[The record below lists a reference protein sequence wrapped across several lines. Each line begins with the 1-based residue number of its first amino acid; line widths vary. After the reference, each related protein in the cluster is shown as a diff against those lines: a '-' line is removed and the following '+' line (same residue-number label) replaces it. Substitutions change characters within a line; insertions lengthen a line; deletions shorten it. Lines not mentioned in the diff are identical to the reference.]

1 MTRNSKLQS
10 ASARTVRKFL
20 SAEWRDLVML
30 NYRVD
35 PALLQSLVPVGTMLD
50 LWKGDAL
57 VSVVAFQFLKTRV
70 LGIPV
75 PWHRDFEEVNLR
87 FYVRR
92 EMADGVRRGVVFI
105 RELVPRR
112 AIAWTARALYNEP
125 YRAARMRHTIAEREE
140 RRMLEY
146 AWQLSSRWTRVTA
159 HTDGAPQVLVT
170 GSEEEFITE
179 HYWGYTPQR
188 DGSTME
194 YHVEHPS
201 WRVWRAREASLNGDI
216 EQTYGAE
223 FAEVLGGSPQS
234 AFVAE
239 GSPITVYKPQRLLL
253 TR

>member
-1 MTRNSKLQS
+1 
-10 ASARTVRKFL
+10 
-20 SAEWRDLVML
+20 ML

-35 PALLQSLVPVGTMLD
+35 PELLAPLVPEGTTLD
-50 LWKGDAL
+50 FWEGDAI
-57 VSVVAFQFLKTRV
+57 VSVVAFRFLNTRV
-70 LGIPV
+70 LGVAV

-92 EMADGVRRGVVFI
+92 EAPDGVRRGVVFV

-125 YRAARMRHTIAEREE
+125 YRAVPMRHAIEE
-140 RRMLEY
+140 PSSARTLEY
-146 AWQLSSRWTRVTA
+146 AWKLSSQWTSVTVRTEGPPVA
-159 HTDGAPQVLVT
+159 LTP

-194 YHVEHPS
+194 YNVQHPS
-201 WRVWRAREASLNGDI
+201 WRVWRARESALVGDI
-216 EQTYGAE
+216 EATYGAE
-223 FAEVLGGSPQS
+223 FATALSGTPRS

-239 GSPITVYKPQRLLL
+239 GSPVAVYRPRRLARAL
-253 TR
+253 